1 MSNQSAEMIFN
12 AFKARNLAVLQ
23 GIRHH
28 LDKHE
33 LQAGTVQLLADI
45 ADHLYAQGF
54 DGKSKPLDDGY
65 REMLLE
71 LATLIGPVA
80 VLLGTQRNAPI
91 CGDYELVRCLLN
103 QLAEHQDELIIEQ
116 IPPALMNSQ
125 FHVGMLLVRFYLH
138 KLSAGRKP
146 ERKLTAME
154 LYQAFEALDEVV
166 PFNSQGNEELAALE
180 IMMLIVDTGFV
191 HNILYRAQAG
201 KFVPSQS
208 FYNALN
214 LLKPA
219 EQQFLKQFHARKKA

>member
-1 MSNQSAEMIFN
+1 MSEAAELVFQH
-12 AFKARNLAVLQ
+12 FKARNLHGFQ
-23 GIRHH
+23 SICHH
-28 LDKHE
+28 LDKNQ

-45 ADHLYAQGF
+45 ADHLHGLGF

-71 LATLIGPVA
+71 LATLIGPVG

-91 CGDYELVRCLLN
+91 SGDYELVRCLLN

-138 KLSAGRKP
+138 KLPAGRKP
-146 ERKLTAME
+146 QRKLTAIE

-166 PFNSQGNEELAALE
+166 PFNSQGNEELVALE
-180 IMMLIVDTGFV
+180 IMRLMLDTGFV
-191 HNILYRAQAG
+191 HNILYRAQTG

-219 EQQFLKQFHARKKA
+219 EQQFLKLFHARKEA

>member
-1 MSNQSAEMIFN
+1 MPDQAADLVFQYFKTQNLRGLQS
-12 AFKARNLAVLQ
+12 
-23 GIRHH
+23 IRHH

-80 VLLGTQRNAPI
+80 VLLGTQRGAPI

-138 KLSAGRKP
+138 KLPAGRKP

-166 PFNSQGNEELAALE
+166 PFNSQGNEELATLE
-180 IMMLIVDTGFV
+180 IMRLMVDTGFV
-191 HNILYRAQAG
+191 HNILYRARTG
-201 KFVPSQS
+201 KFVPSQF

>member
-1 MSNQSAEMIFN
+1 MSESAELVFQH
-12 AFKARNLAVLQ
+12 FKARNLRGLQ
-23 GIRHH
+23 SIRHH
-28 LDKHE
+28 LDKNE
-33 LQAGTVQLLADI
+33 LQAVTVQLLADI
-45 ADHLYAQGF
+45 ADHLHDQGF

-71 LATLIGPVA
+71 LATMIGPVA
-80 VLLGTQRNAPI
+80 VLLGTQRGAPI
-91 CGDYELVRCLLN
+91 SGDYELVRCLLN

-116 IPPALMNSQ
+116 IAPALMNSQ
-125 FHVGMLLVRFYLH
+125 FNVGILLVRFYLH
-138 KLSAGRKP
+138 KLPAGRKP
-146 ERKLTAME
+146 QLKLTAME

-180 IMMLIVDTGFV
+180 IMRLMVDTGFV
-191 HNILYRAQAG
+191 HNILYRAQTG

-208 FYNALN
+208 FYNALS

>member
-12 AFKARNLAVLQ
+12 AFKARNLAGLQ
-23 GIRHH
+23 SIRHH

-45 ADHLYAQGF
+45 ADHLHALGF
-54 DGKSKPLDDGY
+54 DGKSKPLDDGC

-71 LATLIGPVA
+71 LATMIGPVA

-91 CGDYELVRCLLN
+91 SGDYELVRCLLN

-116 IPPALMNSQ
+116 IPVALMNSQ

-138 KLSAGRKP
+138 RLPAGRKP
-146 ERKLTAME
+146 LRKLTAME

-180 IMMLIVDTGFV
+180 IMRLMVDTGFV
-191 HNILYRAQAG
+191 HNILYRAQTG